1 MLRSS
6 TLISLLLLLVLSLLS
21 CDKTPRGVI
30 DVDDLADLI
39 VDLKI
44 AEAYIDSH
52 SDEFPTDST
61 KLVLKQS
68 IFKKHGLTSQEYDS
82 SMVWYTHNMDDYIKA
97 HDQAVGILQKRL
109 DKISKNIASVHPA
122 DLDRGIPGEPTHEAM
137 PRGGINGPLGGK
149 HRNVAGNDAN
159 SDTVDLW
166 KGRRCYVL
174 NQGARR
180 GFITFDLP
188 PEANRKPGDR
198 YELAYKL
205 NRGDNEFKVSLN
217 VDYIDGTTSQIA
229 RATHSDGWV
238 TIDVQSDT
246 ARQVRRVYG
255 YVSYNIKPGHVAYVD
270 SLMLVRT
277 RKSDSN
283 YGFIHAQRLLE
294 RPRK

>member
-1 MLRSS
+1 MRHAPLH
-6 TLISLLLLLVLSLLS
+6 ISLLFLLVLSLLS

-30 DVDDLADLI
+30 SVNDMADLI

-44 AEAYIDSH
+44 ADVYIEKH
-52 SDEFPTDST
+52 RDEFPDDSS

-68 IFKKHGLTSQEYDS
+68 VFKKYGITSEDYDS
-82 SMVWYTHNMDDYIKA
+82 SLVWYAHNMEDYI
-97 HDQAVGILQKRL
+97 DE
-109 DKISKNIASVHPA
+109 S
-122 DLDRGIPGEPTHEAM
+122 RGIPGEPTHDAV
-137 PRGGINGPLGGK
+137 PRGGVTGPLGGK
-149 HRNVAGNDAN
+149 LRNLSGNDAN

-166 KGRRCYVL
+166 MGRRCYAL

-188 PEANRKPGDR
+188 HEANYQPGDR

-205 NRGDNEFKVSLN
+205 CRGDNDFKVSLN
-217 VDYIDGTTSQIA
+217 VDYIDGTTTQMA
-229 RATHSDGWV
+229 RATYGDGWV
-238 TIDVQSDT
+238 TVDVQSDT

-277 RKSDSN
+277 RLNTNN
-283 YGFIHAQRLLE
+283 YGIINAQRKFE
-294 RPRK
+294 RGKK

>member
-1 MLRSS
+1 MRYAPLH
-6 TLISLLLLLVLSLLS
+6 ISLLFLLVLSLLS

-30 DVDDLADLI
+30 SVNDMADLI

-44 AEAYIDSH
+44 ADVYIEKH
-52 SDEFPTDST
+52 RDEFPDDSS

-68 IFKKHGLTSQEYDS
+68 VFKKYGITSEDYDS
-82 SMVWYTHNMDDYIKA
+82 SLVWYAHNMEDYIKA
-97 HDQAVGILQKRL
+97 HDQAVLILQKRM
-109 DKISKNIASVHPA
+109 DKLTKNEGKDQIDES
-122 DLDRGIPGEPTHEAM
+122 RGIPGEPTHDAV
-137 PRGGINGPLGGK
+137 PRGGVTGPLGGK
-149 HRNVAGNDAN
+149 LRNLSGNDAN

-166 KGRRCYVL
+166 MGRRCYAL

-188 PEANRKPGDR
+188 HEANYQPGDR

-205 NRGDNEFKVSLN
+205 CRGDNDFKVSLN
-217 VDYIDGTTSQIA
+217 VDYIDGTTTQMA
-229 RATHSDGWV
+229 RATYGDGWV
-238 TIDVQSDT
+238 TVDVQSDT

-277 RKSDSN
+277 RLNTNN
-283 YGFIHAQRLLE
+283 YGIINAQRKFE
-294 RPRK
+294 RGKK

>member
-1 MLRSS
+1 MRHASLH
-6 TLISLLLLLVLSLLS
+6 ISLLLLLVLSLLS

-30 DVDDLADLI
+30 SVDDMADLI

-44 AEAYIDSH
+44 ADVYVERH
-52 SDEFPTDST
+52 RDEFPDDSS

-68 IFKKHGLTSQEYDS
+68 VFKKHGITSEEYDS
-82 SMVWYTHNMDDYIKA
+82 SLVWYAHNMDDYIKA
-97 HDQAVGILQKRL
+97 HDQAVQKLQKRM
-109 DKISKNIASVHPA
+109 DKLAKNAGKGQNVNE
-122 DLDRGIPGEPTHEAM
+122 DRGLPGEPTHEAI
-137 PRGGINGPLGGK
+137 PRATGPLSGK
-149 HRNVAGNDAN
+149 YRNLSGSDVS

-166 KGRRCYVL
+166 VGRRSYVL
-174 NQGARR
+174 NKGARR

-188 PEANRKPGDR
+188 HEANYKPGDR

-205 NRGDNEFKVSLN
+205 CRGDNEFKVSLN
-217 VDYIDGTTSQIA
+217 VDYVDGTTSQMA
-229 RATHSDGWV
+229 RPTYGDGWV

-277 RKSDSN
+277 RLNTNN
-283 YGFIHAQRLLE
+283 YGIINAQRKFE
-294 RPRK
+294 RRKK